1 MNCNNVMIYLVV
13 YFINSDLISLD
24 EFHFEMLER
33 VLKLG
38 QGTSFVSEKLVS
50 VCTIWSCSWCWAGSF
65 I

>member
-13 YFINSDLISLD
+13 YFINSGLISLD
-24 EFHFEMLER
+24 ELHFEMLER

-38 QGTSFVSEKLVS
+38 QGASFVSEKLVS

>member
-13 YFINSDLISLD
+13 YFINSGLINLD
-24 EFHFEMLER
+24 ELHFEVLEI

-38 QGTSFVSEKLVS
+38 QGAIFVSEKLVS
-50 VCTIWSCSWCWAGSF
+50 VCTIWSCSWYWAGSF